1 MESALVS
8 WFDQTGI
15 AYELAEHAPVHT
27 IEEALAAA
35 PRMPGLMTK
44 NIFARDGGG
53 KRHFLII
60 VPFNKRID
68 LSELAR
74 ALPSSK
80 LGMASPERLMKHL
93 GIVPGSVS
101 ILALINDSE
110 GTVEAVIDQAV
121 WDASAI
127 QAHPL
132 RNTATVSMS
141 HETLKRFLEHTG
153 HLPRVLEVPGSP
165 PPD

>member
-1 MESALVS
+1 MESSLIH
-8 WFDQTGI
+8 WLDQTGT
-15 AYELAEHAPVHT
+15 AYHLEEHPPVYT
-27 IEEALAAA
+27 IDEALAAA
-35 PRMPGLMTK
+35 PSMPGLMTK

-68 LSELAR
+68 LAELAR
-74 ALPSSK
+74 VLPSTK

-110 GTVEAVIDQAV
+110 GAVEVVIDTAV
-121 WDASAI
+121 WGAPAV

-132 RNTATVSMS
+132 RNTATVSMT
-141 HETLKRFLEHTG
+141 HGTLERFLKHTG
-153 HLPRVLEVPGSP
+153 HVARVLDVPGQLNA
-165 PPD
+165 

>member
-1 MESALVS
+1 RWL
-8 WFDQTGI
+8 DQSG
-15 AYELAEHAPVHT
+15 APYHLAEHPPVHT

-68 LSELAR
+68 LAELAR
-74 ALPSSK
+74 ALPSTK
-80 LGMASPERLMKHL
+80 LGMASPGRLMKHL
-93 GIVPGSVS
+93 GVVPGSVS
-101 ILALINDSE
+101 ILALINDSD
-110 GTVEAVIDQAV
+110 GVVEAVIDKAV
-121 WDASAI
+121 WDAPAV

-132 RNTATVSMS
+132 RNTATVSMT
-141 HETLKRFLEHTG
+141 HETLKRFLEYTG
-153 HLPRVLEVPGSP
+153 HLPHILEVPGQLTFQLNL
-165 PPD
+165 

>member
-1 MESALVS
+1 MERTLLH
-8 WFDQTGI
+8 WLDQTDI
-15 AYELAEHAPVHT
+15 PYHLAEHPAVHT

-35 PRMPGLMTK
+35 PSMPGLMTK

-74 ALPSSK
+74 LLPSTK

-110 GTVEAVIDQAV
+110 GAVEAVIDKAV
-121 WDASAI
+121 WHAPAV

-141 HETLKRFLEHTG
+141 HETLERFLQYTG
-153 HLPRVLEVPGSP
+153 HLPRVLDVPGQLTS
-165 PPD
+165 

>member
-1 MESALVS
+1 MESTLIH
-8 WFDQTGI
+8 WLDQTGT
-15 AYELAEHAPVHT
+15 AYHLAEHPPVHT
-27 IEEALAAA
+27 IDEALAAA
-35 PRMPGLMTK
+35 PSMPGLMTK

-68 LSELAR
+68 LAELTR
-74 ALPSSK
+74 ALPSTK

-110 GTVEAVIDQAV
+110 AAVEVVIDTAV
-121 WDASAI
+121 WDAAAVH
-127 QAHPL
+127 AHPL
-132 RNTATVSMS
+132 RNTATVSMT
-141 HETLKRFLEHTG
+141 HETLERFLKHTG
-153 HLPRVLEVPGSP
+153 HVARVLEVPGQVTA
-165 PPD
+165 